1 MIVCGK
7 SSATLQLF
15 YKILQDGKEPSAIL
29 SDLLEHFRSIMIC
42 KVNPNAPELSAY
54 GNKISVIQKDAQ
66 ELSDAYLDALFDSL
80 HHSFSEANRSSSPRM
95 SAEMGLLRLC
105 RLRGSQALDSLEER
119 ITALEKKRICT
130 YEKQHAPANRNYTRC
145 SVTRHTA
152 PNDFYTSRHT
162 YSTYPRPCG
171 KYNHLPGFSKGSG
184 TAPSC

>member
-1 MIVCGK
+1 M
-7 SSATLQLF
+7 
-15 YKILQDGKEPSAIL
+15 PSPWFTGIGQ
-29 SDLLEHFRSIMIC
+29 FRRTDHSI
-42 KVNPNAPELSAY
+42 
-54 GNKISVIQKDAQ
+54 G
-66 ELSDAYLDALFDSL
+66 
-80 HHSFSEANRSSSPRM
+80 
-95 SAEMGLLRLC
+95 
-105 RLRGSQALDSLEER
+105 
-119 ITALEKKRICT
+119 KKRICT